1 MEEPRGKGGGA
12 SGEERRA
19 GAPLP
24 EAPCRH
30 GSSGE
35 MGPLRLKDQESR

>member
-1 MEEPRGKGGGA
+1 MEEPRGKGGDA

-30 GSSGE
+30 VSSGE
-35 MGPLRLKDQESR
+35 TGPLRLKDRESR